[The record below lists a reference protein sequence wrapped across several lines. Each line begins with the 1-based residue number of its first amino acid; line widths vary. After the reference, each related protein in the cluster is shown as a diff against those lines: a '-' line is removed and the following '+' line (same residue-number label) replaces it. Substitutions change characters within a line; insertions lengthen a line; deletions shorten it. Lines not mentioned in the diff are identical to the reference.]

1 MVRRLLPALNT
12 TPHRHDPHIT
22 QGSTV
27 IQSPKVLWGEG
38 LFLRPQH
45 FQQQDA
51 YHEWRLAQVARLMHP
66 YAWGVRH
73 LKVDTDALQTGML
86 RLLELQVVMPDGELF
101 NAPTEEELP
110 PPVALSDLQ
119 QNAGTG
125 AADWVFH
132 LTMAPLRQQGSN
144 MAASREAAD
153 TAVRYFRSARQMAD
167 TFTDAVQAEVVV
179 LRKSARL
186 QADDTPRGHLVN
198 LPLLRLKRTSTGGF
212 ELDQRF
218 LPPSLHIQSSPALFL
233 SLRRL
238 LDVLQA
244 KVDALY
250 GLHREPSK
258 NIIEFRSGDVASFW
272 LLHTASTAFAGL
284 SHLARHTAL
293 HPERLFEKL
302 LELAGAL
309 MTFSKSFTLADLPAY
324 DHLNPG
330 PGFARLDQI
339 VRELL
344 ETVISTRYFA
354 VALHEKVPS
363 FHQGRLD
370 SEQIQVGA
378 TQLFLGVTA
387 AMPPAELVEA
397 VPARFKLGAPD
408 DVDKLV
414 LSAMPG
420 VKLVHAPQVPAAVP
434 VRPGCYYF
442 TIEPRGNLYERM
454 MQAQALTIYTPQGI
468 PDLRLELIAVNA

>member
-1 MVRRLLPALNT
+1 
-12 TPHRHDPHIT
+12 
-22 QGSTV
+22 V

-51 YHEWRLAQVARLMHP
+51 YHEGRLAQMARLLHP

-73 LKVDTDALQTGML
+73 VKVDTDALQTGML

-101 NAPTEEELP
+101 NAPHEDELP
-110 PPVALSDLQ
+110 PPVALNGLNGLSTD
-119 QNAGTG
+119 AGQG
-125 AADWVFH
+125 ATDAVFH
-132 LTMAPLRQQGSN
+132 LAMAPLRPQGSN
-144 MAASREAAD
+144 MAASRDGAD
-153 TAVRYFRSARQMAD
+153 TAVRYYRQPQQASD

-186 QADDTPRGHLVN
+186 LPDDAPRAHLIN
-198 LPLLRLKRTSTGGF
+198 MPLLRLKRTSTGGF
-212 ELDQRF
+212 ELDPRF
-218 LPPSLHIQSSPALFL
+218 IAPSLHIQASPALFL

-272 LLHTASTAFAGL
+272 LLHTASSAFAGL
-284 SHLARHTAL
+284 SHLSRHPGL

-309 MTFSKSFTLADLPAY
+309 MTFSKGFTLADLPTY
-324 DHLNPG
+324 DHIQPG
-330 PGFARLDQI
+330 PGFTRLDQI

-354 VALHEKVPS
+354 VALNERVPS

-370 SEQIQVGA
+370 SEQIQVGS
-378 TQLFLGVTA
+378 TQLYLGVSATMA
-387 AMPPAELVEA
+387 PAELVDI
-397 VPARFKLGAPD
+397 VPSRFKIGAPD

-442 TIEPRGNLYERM
+442 TVEPRGNLYERM
-454 MQAQALTIYTPQGI
+454 IQAQALTIYAPQGI